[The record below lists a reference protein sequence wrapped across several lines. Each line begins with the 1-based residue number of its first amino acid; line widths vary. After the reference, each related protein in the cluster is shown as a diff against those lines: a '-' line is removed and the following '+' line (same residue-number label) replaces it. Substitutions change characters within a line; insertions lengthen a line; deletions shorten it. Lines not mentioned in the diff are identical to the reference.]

1 MANAPSKY
9 RHLHRLSE
17 THHQENSHFNS
28 LHSPLSVHQPVARCN
43 SANQPRFPGPL
54 IFADQPLRLQQQKC
68 SAKPLPTLCCV
79 QVSAFLPR
87 AEVETTYH
95 FHAKAL

>member
-1 MANAPSKY
+1 MRQVNIAIFIDYQKPTIKKTRISILST
-9 RHLHRLSE
+9 LHFLFTSR
-17 THHQENSHFNS
+17 
-28 LHSPLSVHQPVARCN
+28 SPRCN